1 MGKKTPLLLIMLLDY
16 YNIWI
21 PRFCY
26 HKKLSSSGNCRMCLV
41 EVKGSVKPLISCCIL
56 FNTNMIVYT
65 NTELIRKSREYIME
79 FLLINHPLDC
89 PICDQAGECDLQDLS
104 LIYGSDESRFKYKKK
119 AILNKKVGAL
129 IKTNMNRCIYCTRCV
144 RYTSELNNVYTFNT
158 LGRGGYSEIS
168 NYFQPEYE
176 SNYIDGNVIDLCPV
190 GALTSKPYLFRNR
203 TWELVS
209 IESIDILDSLCSNIR
224 IDTINN
230 VVARILPKPNPN
242 LNEEWIT
249 DKIRFC
255 YDGFK
260 KQRLSYPTYNNR
272 LTLSKI
278 NSNVITKVPILSSWF
293 LVFSKV
299 ELYYNLYYSLFHK
312 NTFFSVF
319 TGNLTD
325 VFSTYTLKSLSLI
338 SGINQ
343 LNIESNFNMDL
354 RKYYLFNNSIKSME
368 INNVFLIVG
377 TNLKVD
383 SPILNLKLRTLKY
396 KYNKKINICY
406 IGQKVTLNY
415 PLIHL
420 GMTMN
425 TLINLFL
432 GKSFYCKL
440 LNIYSNIVCFFSIL
454 FNKNY
459 TFFNFIDK
467 LSSLLWGKNFIVNYL
482 TLFTSDISLYEL
494 GMISHYYVKSDS
506 VKRNPLKMCFF
517 LGVDFEK
524 MRVPLNTINI
534 YQGHHGNIGFKQ
546 SDITLPGNTFIE
558 NTSYFINCEG
568 RLFSSNTAIKKKKK
582 ILFNET
588 ILFNLFSLFNTNKKS
603 LKQIFVLFFH
613 RVPFFFTKYKYM
625 LKLFFISSVDKSFYI
640 KNRNFSI
647 NRNFYKGDII
657 SQSSY
662 NVLKLMHTN
671 SLNWID

>member
-1 MGKKTPLLLIMLLDY
+1 
-16 YNIWI
+16 
-21 PRFCY
+21 
-26 HKKLSSSGNCRMCLV
+26 
-41 EVKGSVKPLISCCIL
+41 
-56 FNTNMIVYT
+56 
-65 NTELIRKSREYIME
+65 ME

-255 YDGFK
+255 YDGFT

-272 LTLSKI
+272 LILSDI
-278 NSNVITKVPILSSWF
+278 NSTVKVPILSSWF

-299 ELYYNLYYSLFHK
+299 ELYYNLFYSLMQK
-312 NTFFSVF
+312 KTFFSVF
-319 TGNLTD
+319 TGHLTD
-325 VFSTYTLKSLSLI
+325 LFSTYTLKYISLL

-343 LNIESNFNMDL
+343 INLESNFNMDL

-368 INNVFLIVG
+368 LSNVFLIVG

-425 TLINLFL
+425 TLMNIFI
-432 GKSFYCKL
+432 GKSFYCKT
-440 LNIYSNIVCFFSIL
+440 LNMYSNIVCLFSIL
-454 FNKNY
+454 FKNNSV
-459 TFFNFIDK
+459 FINLIDK
-467 LSSLLWGKNFIVNYL
+467 LSSFLWGTNFIVNYL

-494 GMISHYYVKSDS
+494 GMSSHYYVNSYS
-506 VKRNPLKMCFF
+506 VQRNNLKMCYF

-524 MRVPLNTINI
+524 MRAPMKTINI
-534 YQGHHGNIGFKQ
+534 YQGHHGNIGFQQ

-558 NTSYFINCEG
+558 NTSYYINCEG
-568 RLFSSNTAIKKKKK
+568 RFFSSNTAIKKKKK

-588 ILFNLFSLFNTNKKS
+588 IIFNLFSLFNTNKQH
-603 LKQIFVLFFH
+603 LKQLFVLFFH

-625 LKLFFISSVDKSFYI
+625 LKLFFFSNMDTHYI
-640 KNRNFSI
+640 HTFNFSI
-647 NRNFYKGDII
+647 NRNFYKGDVI

-662 NVLKLMHTN
+662 NILKLINTN
-671 SLNWID
+671 YLNWIE